1 MAPPAV
7 SGFRTWTRRAMSC
20 VAVSIVLAS
29 GAGAG
34 CASEPEHRTAETS
47 YVEIDTISSFDI
59 SAGGRKFRVHG
70 AAQLGACSMP

>member
-1 MAPPAV
+1 
-7 SGFRTWTRRAMSC
+7 MSC

-47 YVEIDTISSFDI
+47 SVEIDTISSFDI

-70 AAQLGACSMP
+70 AAQLGGVLDAVTAPADGDGVP